1 MYWTLLL
8 IETIHEKENFVKE
21 YESSI
26 KVIRKMYTVH
36 FLPLM
41 ILRWACEAYVVLEY
55 GIKYSRVLKTDCIC
69 RDERFYNT
77 FISRIFIY
85 L

>member
-21 YESSI
+21 YESFI
-26 KVIRKMYTVH
+26 KVIRKMYTVL

-41 ILRWACEAYVVLEY
+41 ILRWACEA
-55 GIKYSRVLKTDCIC
+55 
-69 RDERFYNT
+69 
-77 FISRIFIY
+77 
-85 L
+85 

>member
-8 IETIHEKENFVKE
+8 IETIHETENFVKV
-21 YESSI
+21 YESFI

-41 ILRWACEAYVVLEY
+41 IYAGLVKRSVGLW
-55 GIKYSRVLKTDCIC
+55 D
-69 RDERFYNT
+69 
-77 FISRIFIY
+77 
-85 L
+85 